1 MHDRRQSDRLR
12 QVYVP
17 ACITIGS
24 TRHVALIRDVSDAGL
39 GLECEV
45 ECEVGTKLAVQWGSN
60 KPIEGQVAW
69 REGNRFGVVCRRSPI
84 LNAAGVTPRASRFDV
99 GITTEVFFGKKSC
112 NGELIN
118 LSTRGLQ
125 VRLPEELEV
134 GDLVTVCIGEF
145 SFEQCS
151 VRWTKDGA
159 MGLSLSKPIRID
171 VVRDIVRMSQAALS
185 TAA

>member
-1 MHDRRQSDRLR
+1 MQDRRQSDRLR

-24 TRHVALIRDVSDAGL
+24 TRYVALIRDVSDAGL

-45 ECEVGTKLAVQWGSN
+45 DCEVGTQMLVQWGSN
-60 KPIEGQVAW
+60 QPIEGQVAW
-69 REGNRFGVVCRRSPI
+69 REGNRFGIVCRRSPV
-84 LNAAGVTPRASRFDV
+84 LNAAGATRRASRFDV
-99 GITTEVFFGKKSC
+99 GIPAEVFCGKKSFC
-112 NGELIN
+112 GELIN

-125 VRLPEELEV
+125 VRSLEELDV
-134 GDLVTVCIGEF
+134 GDLVTVCMGQF

-159 MGLSLSKPIRID
+159 MGLSLSKPIRIE
-171 VVRDIVRMSQAALS
+171 VLRDIVRMSQAALS